1 MMLSLRKANIKDAE
15 FLFELRNNPDI
26 FKYYR
31 NPVKVVWNEH
41 ISWLKSVVL
50 GETNKDLYII
60 ELDGKR
66 AGQIRFDT
74 EGDKKELSISLQ
86 KDFQGQG
93 LGSKS
98 LKKAIEMEK
107 SVILIAEI
115 HKENIASIK
124 LFEKFNFKLQKN
136 KGNFNIYE
144 RI

>member
-136 KGNFNIYE
+136 NNNFNIYE

>member
-1 MMLSLRKANIKDAE
+1 MLSLRKANIKDAE